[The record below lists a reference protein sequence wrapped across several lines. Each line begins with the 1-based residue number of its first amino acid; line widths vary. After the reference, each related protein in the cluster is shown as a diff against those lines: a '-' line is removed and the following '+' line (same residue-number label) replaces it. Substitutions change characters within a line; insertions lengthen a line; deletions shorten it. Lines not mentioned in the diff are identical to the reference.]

1 MIQNFNVKDMNSTM
15 NIVTVKH
22 LLRYGSIRKPALASG
37 WNSLDWR
44 GDIMSFE
51 TQQAE
56 VVFLNRIGKEELA
69 KVLAELIKDSRELRR
84 AILEVVWNCP
94 NIVTQI

>member
-1 MIQNFNVKDMNSTM
+1 MVLLNQMDKDE
-15 NIVTVKH
+15 
-22 LLRYGSIRKPALASG
+22 
-37 WNSLDWR
+37 
-44 GDIMSFE
+44 F
-51 TQQAE
+51 
-56 VVFLNRIGKEELA
+56 A